1 MNMSFSSFSNLL
13 NDDKKD
19 LSSVDKY
26 NNLNKNKMNPKYN
39 KSGTYD
45 IINTSKV
52 SNDFKFNIMH
62 DNKNLASHK

>member
-13 NDDKKD
+13 NDDKD
-19 LSSVDKY
+19 LSCVYKY

-45 IINTSKV
+45 IIDTSKV

-62 DNKNLASHK
+62 DNKNHASHK